1 VDVPEPLLMS
11 TEFNSVVGTDDTTAG
26 ATPRSAEDVVATALA
41 HLDSRDPG
49 PSVIDGGANRFAAS
63 TMRLLAADPD
73 PDSPVTRPLSD
84 TGIASSSF
92 ETPAEAGRCS
102 PRGAAEIDDSSGPV
116 GDGSAHGEDQD
127 RVPKRHDVGPVHS

>member
-11 TEFNSVVGTDDTTAG
+11 TEFNSVVGTDDTAAG

-63 TMRLLAADPD
+63 TMRLLSRRRTAALMHRMTDPA
-73 PDSPVTRPLSD
+73 R
-84 TGIASSSF
+84 
-92 ETPAEAGRCS
+92 R
-102 PRGAAEIDDSSGPV
+102 R
-116 GDGSAHGEDQD
+116 
-127 RVPKRHDVGPVHS
+127 